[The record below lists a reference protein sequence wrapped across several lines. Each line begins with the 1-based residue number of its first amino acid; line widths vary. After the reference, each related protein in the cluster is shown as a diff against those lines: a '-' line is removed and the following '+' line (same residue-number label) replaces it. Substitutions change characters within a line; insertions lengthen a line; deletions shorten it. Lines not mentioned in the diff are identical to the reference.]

1 MKRIVVFIL
10 LLFSQY
16 HIVYSI
22 DNIYE
27 DAMTHFVEDIV
38 ESTESAYI
46 ESGEDS
52 LYNYNLIFE
61 TDALYMRRKL
71 PRTIHGYR
79 IINFGI
85 PELQGYLDTVPEG
98 IIRFFFV
105 DKMDFCKKCQAQIY
119 IQFVAVTVR
128 KTNSVLDFRYIQA
141 HNISYKYNCETNRLE
156 YKYCVTGSFQPYDAV
171 EFLRRKGLKGNYLNT
186 EF

>member
-1 MKRIVVFIL
+1 MKRIFVFIL

-16 HIVYSI
+16 QFIYSI

-27 DAMTHFVEDIV
+27 DAMTHFVDDIV
-38 ESTESAYI
+38 EGQDSAFI
-46 ESGEDS
+46 ERRGDS
-52 LYNYNLIFE
+52 LYHYTFIIE
-61 TDALYMRRKL
+61 TDASDIQREL

-105 DKMDFCKKCQAQIY
+105 DKMDFCKKCQAQIF
-119 IQFVAVTVR
+119 IRFVAVFVI
-128 KTNSVLDFRYIQA
+128 KTDSEIIYSDLQGHDV
-141 HNISYKYNCETNRLE
+141 SYKYNCKTNTLE
-156 YKYCVTGSFQPYDAV
+156 YKYCVSGLFQPYDAI
-171 EFLRRKGLKGNYLNT
+171 EFLRRKGLKGKYEDMT
-186 EF
+186 F

>member
-1 MKRIVVFIL
+1 MKRIFVIIL

-16 HIVYSI
+16 HIVYPN
-22 DNIYE
+22 NIYE

-61 TDALYMRRKL
+61 TDASYMRHEL

-85 PELQGYLDTVPEG
+85 PELLSYLDTVPEG

-105 DKMDFCKKCQAQIY
+105 DKMDFCKKCQAQIF
-119 IQFVAVTVR
+119 IRFVGVMVR
-128 KTNSVLDFRYIQA
+128 KINSVIDFRYIQA
-141 HNISYKYNCETNRLE
+141 YDVSYKYNCETNRLE
-156 YKYCVTGSFQPYDAV
+156 YKYCVTGDFQPYDAI
-171 EFLRRKGLKGNYLNT
+171 EFLRRKGLKGNYLYT

>member
-1 MKRIVVFIL
+1 MKRIFVIIL

-16 HIVYSI
+16 HIVYPN
-22 DNIYE
+22 NIYE

-61 TDALYMRRKL
+61 TDASYMRHEL

-85 PELQGYLDTVPEG
+85 PELLSYLDTVPEG

-105 DKMDFCKKCQAQIY
+105 DKMDFCKKCQAQIF
-119 IQFVAVTVR
+119 IRFVGVMVR
-128 KTNSVLDFRYIQA
+128 KINSVIDFRYIQA
-141 HNISYKYNCETNRLE
+141 YDVSYKYNCETNRLE
-156 YKYCVTGSFQPYDAV
+156 YKYCVTGDFQPYDAI

>member
-1 MKRIVVFIL
+1 MKRIFVIIL

-16 HIVYSI
+16 HIVYPN
-22 DNIYE
+22 NIYE

-61 TDALYMRRKL
+61 TDASYMRHEL
-71 PRTIHGYR
+71 PRTIHDYR

-85 PELQGYLDTVPEG
+85 PELLSYLDTVPEG

-105 DKMDFCKKCQAQIY
+105 DKMDFCKKCQAQIF
-119 IQFVAVTVR
+119 IRFVGVMVR
-128 KTNSVLDFRYIQA
+128 KTNSVIDFRYIQA
-141 HNISYKYNCETNRLE
+141 YDVSYKYNCETNRLE
-156 YKYCVTGSFQPYDAV
+156 YKYCVTGDFQPYDAI
-171 EFLRRKGLKGNYLNT
+171 EFLRRKGLKGNYGNT

>member
-1 MKRIVVFIL
+1 
-10 LLFSQY
+10 
-16 HIVYSI
+16 
-22 DNIYE
+22 
-27 DAMTHFVEDIV
+27 MTHFVDDIV
-38 ESTESAYI
+38 EGQDSAFI
-46 ESGEDS
+46 ERRGDS
-52 LYNYNLIFE
+52 LYHYTLIIE
-61 TDALYMRRKL
+61 TDASDMLREL

-105 DKMDFCKKCQAQIY
+105 DKMDFCKKCQAQIF
-119 IQFVAVTVR
+119 IRFVGVMVR
-128 KTNSVLDFRYIQA
+128 KINSVIDFRYIQA
-141 HNISYKYNCETNRLE
+141 YDVSYKYNCETNRLE
-156 YKYCVTGSFQPYDAV
+156 YKYCVTGDFQPYDAI

>member
-1 MKRIVVFIL
+1 MKRIFVIIL

-16 HIVYSI
+16 HIVYPN
-22 DNIYE
+22 NIYE

-61 TDALYMRRKL
+61 TDASYMRHEL

-85 PELQGYLDTVPEG
+85 PELLSYLDTVPEG

-105 DKMDFCKKCQAQIY
+105 DKMDFCKKCQAEIF
-119 IQFVAVTVR
+119 IRFVGVMVR
-128 KTNSVLDFRYIQA
+128 KINSVIDFRYIQA
-141 HNISYKYNCETNRLE
+141 YDVSYKYNCETNRLE
-156 YKYCVTGSFQPYDAV
+156 YKYCVTGDFQPYDAI
-171 EFLRRKGLKGNYLNT
+171 EFLRRKGLKGNYLYT

>member
-1 MKRIVVFIL
+1 MKRIFVIIL

-16 HIVYSI
+16 HIVYPN
-22 DNIYE
+22 NIYE

-61 TDALYMRRKL
+61 TDASYMRHEL

-85 PELQGYLDTVPEG
+85 PELLSYLDTVPEG

-105 DKMDFCKKCQAQIY
+105 DKMDFCKKCQAQIF
-119 IQFVAVTVR
+119 IRFVGVMVR
-128 KTNSVLDFRYIQA
+128 KINSVIDFRYIQA
-141 HNISYKYNCETNRLE
+141 YDVSYKYNCETNRLE
-156 YKYCVTGSFQPYDAV
+156 YKYCVTGSFQPYDAI
-171 EFLRRKGLKGNYLNT
+171 EFLRRKGLKGNYVNT

>member
-1 MKRIVVFIL
+1 
-10 LLFSQY
+10 
-16 HIVYSI
+16 
-22 DNIYE
+22 
-27 DAMTHFVEDIV
+27 MTHFVDEIV

-46 ESGEDS
+46 ERGEDS

-61 TDALYMRRKL
+61 TDALYMRRNL
-71 PRTIHGYR
+71 PQTIHGYR

-85 PELQGYLDTVPEG
+85 PELHSYLDTVPEG

-128 KTNSVLDFRYIQA
+128 KTNSVIDFSYIQA

-156 YKYCVTGSFQPYDAV
+156 YKYIVSGNFQPYDAI
-171 EFLRRKGLKGNYLNT
+171 EFLRRKGLKGKYEDMT
-186 EF
+186 F

>member
-1 MKRIVVFIL
+1 MKRIFVIIL

-16 HIVYSI
+16 HIVYPN
-22 DNIYE
+22 NIYE

-52 LYNYNLIFE
+52 VYNYNLIFE
-61 TDALYMRRKL
+61 TDASYMRHEL

-85 PELQGYLDTVPEG
+85 PELLSYLDTVPEG

-105 DKMDFCKKCQAQIY
+105 DKMDFCKKCQAQIF
-119 IQFVAVTVR
+119 IRFVGVMVR
-128 KTNSVLDFRYIQA
+128 KINSVIDFRYIQA
-141 HNISYKYNCETNRLE
+141 YDVSYKYNCETNRLE
-156 YKYCVTGSFQPYDAV
+156 YKYCVTGDFQPYDAI
-171 EFLRRKGLKGNYLNT
+171 EFLRRKGLKGNYLYT